1 MLHKY
6 MHLVKWPQNIKQMR
20 NMTKFRIFTYS
31 VNRVD
36 FKNTLGPERFV
47 AVIYNEILTNQGPI
61 NERSYAK

>member
-1 MLHKY
+1 
-6 MHLVKWPQNIKQMR
+6 MR